1 MPFVNAIAVN
11 SPGEPAGQINPNEVA
26 TVTFQVQIVN
36 PLPPGVTQVVNQGL
50 VQGSGIPGANTDD
63 PRTPEVNDP
72 TVTPLTPLTP
82 PPTEPNLRLLPS
94 RQKNTYFRSGSKAI
108 AKTGSAKKLEYKYLA
123 VLGHSEKIKIK
134 AD

>member
-1 MPFVNAIAVN
+1 MKIDRH
-11 SPGEPAGQINPNEVA
+11 GQAKI
-26 TVTFQVQIVN
+26 
-36 PLPPGVTQVVNQGL
+36 LTQAEIQLLFSQGL
-50 VQGSGIPGANTDD
+50 ENNCSRALFGICLYCCCRINEACTLSVTDVYD
-63 PRTPEVNDP
+63 RAGKARAE
-72 TVTPLTPLTP
+72 
-82 PPTEPNLRLLPS
+82 LLPS

>member
-1 MPFVNAIAVN
+1 LKSDKTELPHFPTFHNVL
-11 SPGEPAGQINPNEVA
+11 AGLA
-26 TVTFQVQIVN
+26 TV
-36 PLPPGVTQVVNQGL
+36 
-50 VQGSGIPGANTDD
+50 
-63 PRTPEVNDP
+63 PRF
-72 TVTPLTPLTP
+72 
-82 PPTEPNLRLLPS
+82 LLPS

>member
-1 MPFVNAIAVN
+1 MSHLTRRVNTGN
-11 SPGEPAGQINPNEVA
+11 RLSP
-26 TVTFQVQIVN
+26 
-36 PLPPGVTQVVNQGL
+36 
-50 VQGSGIPGANTDD
+50 S
-63 PRTPEVNDP
+63 PRIQRLAP
-72 TVTPLTPLTP
+72 TLDNFL
-82 PPTEPNLRLLPS
+82 LLPS

>member
-1 MPFVNAIAVN
+1 ML
-11 SPGEPAGQINPNEVA
+11 SQ
-26 TVTFQVQIVN
+26 
-36 PLPPGVTQVVNQGL
+36 LPC
-50 VQGSGIPGANTDD
+50 
-63 PRTPEVNDP
+63 
-72 TVTPLTPLTP
+72 
-82 PPTEPNLRLLPS
+82 LLPS

>member
-1 MPFVNAIAVN
+1 VGNLAA
-11 SPGEPAGQINPNEVA
+11 A
-26 TVTFQVQIVN
+26 
-36 PLPPGVTQVVNQGL
+36 
-50 VQGSGIPGANTDD
+50 AN
-63 PRTPEVNDP
+63 
-72 TVTPLTPLTP
+72 
-82 PPTEPNLRLLPS
+82 LLPS